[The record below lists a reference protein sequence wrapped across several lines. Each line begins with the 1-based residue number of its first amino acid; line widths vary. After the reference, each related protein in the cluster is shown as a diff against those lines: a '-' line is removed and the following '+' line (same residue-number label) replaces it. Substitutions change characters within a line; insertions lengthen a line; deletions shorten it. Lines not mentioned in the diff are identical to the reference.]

1 MSVIHEYRAA
11 LLRLIEN
18 EPKIL
23 PKGSSINNDTV
34 ALEAGRK
41 RGSIKK
47 SRPEHAQLISEIKA
61 ACLTPKEN
69 KAETHF
75 QKSEKQKKLKNSALE
90 ERDNFKEKYEQ
101 ALTKIVSLE
110 YENYY
115 LKKQI
120 AELIET
126 GNPNSNVIELIR
138 TR

>member
-18 EPKIL
+18 VPKIL

-61 ACLTPKEN
+61 ACLTTEEN
-69 KAETHF
+69 RAEFHL
-75 QKSEKQKKLKNSALE
+75 QKSEKQKRLKNSALE

-138 TR
+138 TK

>member
-1 MSVIHEYRAA
+1 MNAIHEYRSA
-11 LLRLIEN
+11 LQRLIEN
-18 EPKIL
+18 SPKIL

-47 SRPEHAQLISEIKA
+47 SRAEHAELILDIKA
-61 ACLTPKEN
+61 AALNPKEVKDEPN
-69 KAETHF
+69 SLKA
-75 QKSEKQKKLKNSALE
+75 EKQKRLKIAAVE
-90 ERDNFKEKYEQ
+90 QRDNFREKYEH

-115 LKKQI
+115 LKKQL

-126 GNPNSNVIELIR
+126 GHTTNNVIDLIR
-138 TR
+138 TK

>member
-1 MSVIHEYRAA
+1 MNATHEYRAA
-11 LLRLIEN
+11 LQRLIEN
-18 EPKIL
+18 SPKIL

-47 SRPEHAQLISEIKA
+47 SRAEHAELILDIKA
-61 ACLTPKEN
+61 AALNPKETN
-69 KAETHF
+69 NEPNSLKA
-75 QKSEKQKKLKNSALE
+75 EKQKILKNAAIE
-90 ERDNFKEKYEQ
+90 QRDNFREKYEQ

-110 YENYY
+110 YENFY
-115 LKKQI
+115 LKKQL

-126 GNPNSNVIELIR
+126 GQASSNVIDLIR